1 MNMPVAKSFFKSV
14 FFLIVLALAGCS
26 SDTASTSPQTPSPV
40 SDTPTP
46 ASPIPGNDRPVI
58 MAFGDSLTAGYG
70 LSADDESFPAKLQAK
85 LDASG
90 YKYRVINGGISGDT
104 SAGGA
109 RRIDWAMQQNPQI
122 VIVEL
127 GGNDALRGQP
137 PSAMKKNLAT
147 ILERAI
153 AGKAKVI
160 LAGMEAP
167 PNLGTE
173 YTREFRQV
181 YRDLARE
188 YDVVLLPFFLAG
200 VGGIAD
206 LNQPDG
212 IHPSARGVDIIVD
225 NVWRV
230 LEPMLVK

>member
-1 MNMPVAKSFFKSV
+1 
-14 FFLIVLALAGCS
+14 
-26 SDTASTSPQTPSPV
+26 
-40 SDTPTP
+40 
-46 ASPIPGNDRPVI
+46 

-70 LSADDESFPAKLQAK
+70 LRADDESFPAKLQAK
-85 LDASG
+85 LDSSG

-147 ILERAI
+147 ILDRAI

-167 PNLGTE
+167 PNLGVE

-212 IHPSARGVDIIVD
+212 IHPSARGVDIIVE